1 MTPDAEKSVLHVTPP
16 AADAVRVVPY
26 RPDEHAVAW
35 DDYVDAHPEGTLFHR
50 TPWRDLVQAEFGF
63 GSRYLMAVDR
73 GGIRGVLPAFEV
85 PQPFR
90 RRCLVS
96 VPFAVYGGVLAD
108 RPEVTRALVSRAKE
122 ILESAGGE
130 YLELRHRERRG
141 LDELPGTDLYVTY
154 VRDLPAD
161 PEACLGMLPR
171 KARAAARQ
179 ARNRH
184 GLEAVA
190 TRDLIDAFHPLFLH
204 NKHRLGSPSFAPTF
218 FKRAL
223 ETHREC
229 GGLFTILEGGRPVSA
244 VIYFTYRDTIFP
256 YFSGTGPGAESVH
269 ASNFMYMAL
278 MEHAVRR
285 GFKRFDFGRSRRR
298 TGSARFK
305 EHQGFEA
312 TDLDYRYVLNRA
324 AAVPSN
330 NPSNPRFNRVKR
342 IWSRTPVWLTR
353 LLGPRLI
360 RYFP

>member
-1 MTPDAEKSVLHVTPP
+1 MTPGAEKTVVERTPP
-16 AADAVRVVPY
+16 GPGAIQVVPS
-26 RPDEHAVAW
+26 RREEDALAW
-35 DDYVDAHPEGTLFHR
+35 NDYVDAHPGGTVFHR
-50 TPWRDLVQAEFGF
+50 TPWQELVHEEFGF
-63 GSRYLMAVDR
+63 TSRCLKAID
-73 GGIRGVLPAFEV
+73 GEGIRGVLPLFEV
-85 PQPFR
+85 PQPIR

-108 RPEVTRALVSRAKE
+108 RPEVTRALVARAGE
-122 ILESAGGE
+122 ILEEIGGLH
-130 YLELRHRERRG
+130 LELRHRERRG
-141 LDELPGTDLYVTY
+141 LDDLPGTDLYVTY
-154 VRDLPAD
+154 VRDLPPE
-161 PEACLGMLPR
+161 PEACLALLPR

-179 ARNRH
+179 ARDRY

-204 NKHRLGSPSFAPTF
+204 NKRRLGSPSFAPSF
-218 FKRAL
+218 FRRAL
-223 ETHREC
+223 ETHRDRA
-229 GGLFTILEGGRPVSA
+229 GLFTVLEGGRPVSA

-269 ASNFMYMAL
+269 ANNFMYMAL

-285 GFKRFDFGRSRRR
+285 GFTRFDFGRSRRG

-305 EHQGFEA
+305 EHQGFTA

-324 AAVPSN
+324 DAVPCN
-330 NPSNPRFNRVKR
+330 NPSNPRFDSIKR
-342 IWSRTPVWLTR
+342 IWARTPAWVTR